1 MSYAEYTTATLDELF
16 DAGKRRGVNIASWV
30 DMPAAGD
37 TIRTE
42 CSGRVEVIDVAS
54 LTEAMCD
61 IAYQNE
67 SANRSYSPFEYI
79 AHAINEREDSEDA
92 WTKYGEGIDAG
103 FGTVSRNAWLLWQAT
118 GSTGRTHNE
127 SRYAYSIYRR

>member
-1 MSYAEYTTATLDELF
+1 MNELF
-16 DAGKRRGVNIASWV
+16 AAGKDRGVNIASWV

-42 CSGRVEVIDVAS
+42 CSGRVEVIDVDS
-54 LTEAMCD
+54 LTEAMRD

-67 SANRSYSPFEYI
+67 GHNRSYSPFEYI
-79 AHAINEREDSEDA
+79 AHAINEREDSEEA

-103 FGTVSRNAWLLWQAT
+103 IQ
-118 GSTGRTHNE
+118 E
-127 SRYAYSIYRR
+127 SIEKRVAAVASYWFDGEDA

>member
-61 IAYQNE
+61 LAYQNE

-103 FGTVSRNAWLLWQAT
+103 IRDGIEKRVVAVASYWFDGEDA
-118 GSTGRTHNE
+118 
-127 SRYAYSIYRR
+127 